1 MVNLKFEDIS
11 DRSVR
16 VLWDEP
22 EQSNGILK
30 GYTLSYMV
38 KDAPHTKIVKNL
50 TADVS
55 TYTVTELSVSEWRA
69 GGWDQEALLVYRCL
83 LCR

>member
-38 KDAPHTKIVKNL
+38 KDAPHTKIIKNL

-55 TYTVTELSVSEWRA
+55 TYTVTELSVSLWRA
-69 GGWDQEALLVYRCL
+69 GGWDQKALTCV
-83 LCR
+83 